1 MILEKKRKKKIKLSL
16 SQNSKDLEMKAKRL
30 KNKIKLSKKTDINK
44 KVSVTKSNQKKIKPV
59 VASSKAKID
68 IVQNLNKNNIA
79 AREMKQENRKEK
91 KSGIQYREAIGR
103 RKTSVARVRV
113 VEKGNGVFL
122 INNHPLERYC
132 PNLYYRKTLDT
143 VLEMIRSKKISNR
156 PDITII
162 VKGGGFHSQLEA
174 IRHAIA
180 KILSKIDEKAKK
192 KVKQLGYL
200 TRDDRMRERK
210 KPGLKRARK
219 ATQWRKR

>member
-1 MILEKKRKKKIKLSL
+1 
-16 SQNSKDLEMKAKRL
+16 
-30 KNKIKLSKKTDINK
+30 
-44 KVSVTKSNQKKIKPV
+44 
-59 VASSKAKID
+59 
-68 IVQNLNKNNIA
+68 
-79 AREMKQENRKEK
+79 
-91 KSGIQYREAIGR
+91 
-103 RKTSVARVRV
+103 
-113 VEKGNGVFL
+113 
-122 INNHPLERYC
+122 
-132 PNLYYRKTLDT
+132 
-143 VLEMIRSKKISNR
+143 MIRSKKISNR